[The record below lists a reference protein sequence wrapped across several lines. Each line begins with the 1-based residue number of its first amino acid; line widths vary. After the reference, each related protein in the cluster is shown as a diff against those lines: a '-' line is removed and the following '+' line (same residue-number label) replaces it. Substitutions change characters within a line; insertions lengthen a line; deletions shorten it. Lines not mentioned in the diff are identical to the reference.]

1 MTSLTLFFI
10 VEPRTYQYFSCFLVA
25 TARRYLDPDIRIVG
39 YCPEHR
45 MGELD
50 PSAVEALARMD
61 CEVRPMQTKGV
72 FDPPY
77 PHGNKLAACLAPR
90 DTDWGGFLDSD
101 IVFVAPHDIKALLR
115 PGHVTCSVATSI
127 GWAPPDL
134 WDEAYGAVGL
144 PVPEERVRLSRN
156 QQQSVPPD
164 FSSGIVLF
172 PETECTDNGQSFA
185 ELWMDTAQ
193 IVDRVP
199 MMDPYRRPFL
209 DQITLPVAMRRAGL
223 EWNPMAE
230 RDHYILGG
238 RLKHSAV
245 PVAEEGITTVHYRHW
260 GILEMAD
267 QHIGAQDALEE
278 QIGVRRVRALVAT
291 EDTAGLHLDFDAD
304 RPAPPPAV
312 HRDVGLV
319 PWGNEEPGEARRAAG
334 IFDAEG
340 DPIAAGHCWRD
351 EATPRT
357 IQPDAAPDA
366 PAERL
371 EGRWLYGGM
380 FLPAFGHFLSETT
393 SRFWAADRAGDLDGV
408 VFLPETA
415 VRNERRLFR
424 HQLPF
429 LDALGL
435 GHLQV
440 RVPQSE
446 VEIEELVLPEQGAG
460 AGALAAGLPDYRDW
474 VAGRIADIV
483 AGDTATDRPADL
495 FISRSAHGDG
505 FEDTWAQG
513 ELDRLMT
520 DAGYTVVHPQHS
532 DLAEQVRSY
541 RAARRIVAL
550 DGGALVLAAMSAG
563 PDTRVCVIGR
573 GPSGGLADHLER
585 FRRFSGLE
593 ADHIAAIKGFHHPA
607 GRRIVAHETRAVL
620 DFARIGLTLATTGFI
635 PTARGWDA
643 SFEATIAAECAQE
656 ERRLKTRLEWHR
668 S

>member
-1 MTSLTLFFI
+1 
-10 VEPRTYQYFSCFLVA
+10 
-25 TARRYLDPDIRIVG
+25 
-39 YCPEHR
+39 
-45 MGELD
+45 
-50 PSAVEALARMD
+50 
-61 CEVRPMQTKGV
+61 MQTKGV

-278 QIGVRRVRALVAT
+278 QIGVRRVRARFVAT
-291 EDTAGLHLDFDAD
+291 RTERQTALLDFDAD
-304 RPAPPPAV
+304 RLRSRPQWPYR
-312 HRDVGLV
+312 HSGLV
-319 PWGNEEPGEARRAAG
+319 PWGNERNRARRAAPPG
-334 IFDAEG
+334 SSTPKASLHRRAGSFAGATEG
-340 DPIAAGHCWRD
+340 QRRERIQDPMR
-351 EATPRT
+351 RT
-357 IQPDAAPDA
+357 IGCLPSGARCR
-366 PAERL
+366 E
-371 EGRWLYGGM
+371 ERWL
-380 FLPAFGHFLSETT
+380 
-393 SRFWAADRAGDLDGV
+393 
-408 VFLPETA
+408 
-415 VRNERRLFR
+415 
-424 HQLPF
+424 
-429 LDALGL
+429 
-435 GHLQV
+435 
-440 RVPQSE
+440 
-446 VEIEELVLPEQGAG
+446 
-460 AGALAAGLPDYRDW
+460 
-474 VAGRIADIV
+474 
-483 AGDTATDRPADL
+483 
-495 FISRSAHGDG
+495 
-505 FEDTWAQG
+505 
-513 ELDRLMT
+513 
-520 DAGYTVVHPQHS
+520 
-532 DLAEQVRSY
+532 
-541 RAARRIVAL
+541 
-550 DGGALVLAAMSAG
+550 
-563 PDTRVCVIGR
+563 
-573 GPSGGLADHLER
+573 
-585 FRRFSGLE
+585 
-593 ADHIAAIKGFHHPA
+593 
-607 GRRIVAHETRAVL
+607 
-620 DFARIGLTLATTGFI
+620 
-635 PTARGWDA
+635 
-643 SFEATIAAECAQE
+643 
-656 ERRLKTRLEWHR
+656 
-668 S
+668 